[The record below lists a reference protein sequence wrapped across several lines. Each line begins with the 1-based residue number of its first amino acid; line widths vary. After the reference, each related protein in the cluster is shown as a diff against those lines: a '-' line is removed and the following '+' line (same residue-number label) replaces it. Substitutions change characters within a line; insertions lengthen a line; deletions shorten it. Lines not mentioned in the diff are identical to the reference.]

1 MVNMAGREFSSNS
14 YMMWSEDI
22 SGPWSE
28 PIYLTSIGFDPSL
41 FHDED
46 GKHYAAILEWESR
59 EGYQAPGHI
68 VIAEI
73 SLENGEV
80 LGQWKRVTQ
89 GFTTRGVPKHHKFIN
104 MRATIIYYWPQVGQV
119 MRMESKSVVQ
129 KV

>member
-46 GKHYAAILEWESR
+46 GKH
-59 EGYQAPGHI
+59 
-68 VIAEI
+68 
-73 SLENGEV
+73 
-80 LGQWKRVTQ
+80 
-89 GFTTRGVPKHHKFIN
+89 
-104 MRATIIYYWPQVGQV
+104 
-119 MRMESKSVVQ
+119 
-129 KV
+129 